1 MGNEELRG
9 GVSHP
14 VSQLHFST
22 MQKPQEIGCAT
33 EPCLRRADMV
43 YFVLCLF
50 SYNIPL
56 KRESTNELI
65 NQGTLF
71 GTTVVV
77 SHSLHEIHI
86 FKDMGYVFLWPLCS
100 LEASGNGAKRGA
112 TSRS

>member
-1 MGNEELRG
+1 M
-9 GVSHP
+9 VSP
-14 VSQLHFST
+14 IPFLSST
-22 MQKPQEIGCAT
+22 SVQCKNPRRLAVPLK
-33 EPCLRRADMV
+33 PCLRRADMV

-50 SYNIPL
+50 SYNILL
-56 KRESTNELI
+56 KRESTNALI

-71 GTTVVV
+71 GTTLVV